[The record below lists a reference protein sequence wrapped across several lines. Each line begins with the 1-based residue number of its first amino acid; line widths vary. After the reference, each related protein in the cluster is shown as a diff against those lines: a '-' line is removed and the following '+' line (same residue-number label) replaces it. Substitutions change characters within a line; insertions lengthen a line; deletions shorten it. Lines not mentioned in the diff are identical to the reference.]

1 MIQELS
7 KLINIERPTI
17 VLGDFNLNV
26 LKGCQHSI
34 LRYFNGL
41 QFSQLV
47 QNATHQ
53 QGGLIDLVFA
63 SHHFNKGDILIN
75 QIGVYYS
82 DHDII
87 HVKLRMTL

>member
-1 MIQELS
+1 M
-7 KLINIERPTI
+7 
-17 VLGDFNLNV
+17 LGDFNLNV

-34 LRYFNGL
+34 LRYFNSL
-41 QFSQLV
+41 KFSQLV
-47 QNATHQ
+47 QNSTHR

-63 SHHFNKGDILIN
+63 SHHFHKGDIVIN

-87 HVKLRMTL
+87 HVKLRITP